1 MAWSV
6 ATIAF
11 ALLQAAAAY
20 VQSFIFAQT
29 GGDYRL
35 LFLTGA
41 GAIVLA
47 LAIDLVTAVTIAQ
60 SSRVKRQKQQM
71 QAVPLLVDDTERQG
85 RK

>member
-1 MAWSV
+1 
-6 ATIAF
+6 
-11 ALLQAAAAY
+11 LEC
-20 VQSFIFAQT
+20 
-29 GGDYRL
+29 GDHRL

-41 GAIVLA
+41 GTIVLA

>member
-1 MAWSV
+1 
-6 ATIAF
+6 
-11 ALLQAAAAY
+11 LEC
-20 VQSFIFAQT
+20 
-29 GGDYRL
+29 GDHRL